1 MDMQDQWEQ
10 DFEALLSLLEDPSP
24 HGADFAPRVEAL
36 LEQLH
41 HYRTTEMGKDRLM
54 RQRLERLDA
63 RLEALESRQEERRRM
78 ESFDRPIPGKE
89 IPLCI

>member
-1 MDMQDQWEQ
+1 MDVQDQWEQ

-24 HGADFAPRVEAL
+24 HGADFALKVEAL

-41 HYRTTEMGKDRLM
+41 HYRAADAGRDRLH
-54 RQRLERLDA
+54 QRLDRLDA